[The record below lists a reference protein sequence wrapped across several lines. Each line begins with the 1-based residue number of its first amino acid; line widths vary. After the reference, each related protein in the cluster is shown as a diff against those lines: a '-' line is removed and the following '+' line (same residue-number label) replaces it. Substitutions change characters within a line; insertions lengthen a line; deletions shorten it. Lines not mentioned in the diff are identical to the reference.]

1 MSSFDRGIRALI
13 RPRSAQRDPPNAENV
28 VTVDSLGLSGN
39 LIRTDQEA
47 AMRISTVSRCIDI
60 LSDSIGKM
68 PFFVYDVATRERIDH
83 PIMELLSVRPN
94 EWQTPFAFRKQME
107 AERVANGNGVA
118 WIRRDPRTLA
128 PVELVPA

>member
-13 RPRSAQRDPPNAENV
+13 RPRSAQRDPPNAENA

-60 LSDSIGKM
+60 LSDS
-68 PFFVYDVATRERIDH
+68 T
-83 PIMELLSVRPN
+83 LSLSVK
-94 EWQTPFAFRKQME
+94 EWSKA
-107 AERVANGNGVA
+107 
-118 WIRRDPRTLA
+118 
-128 PVELVPA
+128 